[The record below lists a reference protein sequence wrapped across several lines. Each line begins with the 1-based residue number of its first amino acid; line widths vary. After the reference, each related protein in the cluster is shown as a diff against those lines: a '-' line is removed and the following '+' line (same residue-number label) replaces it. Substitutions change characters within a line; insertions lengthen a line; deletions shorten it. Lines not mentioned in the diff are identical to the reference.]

1 MNARKSI
8 AATTLL
14 VLLAGFSQVSMAE
27 NVADFEE
34 DNKGLN
40 SFNDYQQ
47 PLGIAHATIIN
58 DNRINDNSVNDNR
71 TFDSSVNL
79 ADNVIGGNV
88 EIGNNSH
95 NNTTINNISVKQSA
109 KQGKL

>member
-1 MNARKSI
+1 MNTQKSFI
-8 AATTLL
+8 MSTLL
-14 VLLAGFSQVSMAE
+14 LLLLGTSPLSMA
-27 NVADFEE
+27 NGDADFGE

-47 PLGIAHATIIN
+47 PVGTVNAIIH
-58 DNRINDNSVNDNR
+58 DNRINDNSVNENR

-79 ADNVIGGNV
+79 NDNVIGGNV

-95 NNTTINNISVKQSA
+95 NTTINNISVKQSA
-109 KQGKL
+109 KQGKS

>member
-1 MNARKSI
+1 MNAQKSFVMS
-8 AATTLL
+8 TLL
-14 VLLAGFSQVSMAE
+14 LLLLGTSPLSMA
-27 NVADFEE
+27 NGDADFGE

-47 PLGIAHATIIN
+47 PVGTVNAIIH
-58 DNRINDNSVNDNR
+58 DNSVNDNR

-79 ADNVIGGNV
+79 NDNVIGGNV

-95 NNTTINNISVKQSA
+95 NTTINNISVKQSA
-109 KQGKL
+109 KQGKS